1 MALDDLIYD
10 AAIPRTSKA
19 DVIEYYQET
28 YGKNWTRRIAEDLYG
43 SVKNRRGENVN
54 VRNIQRRFQGTRA
67 SAGEGRS
74 GAMYQE
80 LGRKLPPKAPENG
93 FYIGGVIYVKYSKDC
108 VERYID
114 PPIHIT
120 ASAAQRLIDMTA
132 QEIAQAVAN
141 AYQNDNPDAGEQDIA
156 SGGPAIGD
164 CNPPELWVEAAE

>member
-19 DVIEYYQET
+19 DVIEYYQKT

-43 SVKNRRGENVN
+43 TVKNRRGENVR
-54 VRNIQRRFQGTRA
+54 VSNIMRRFQGTRA
-67 SAGEGRS
+67 GASEGRS

-93 FYIGGVIYVKYSKDC
+93 FNVGGTIWVKYSKDC

-120 ASAAQRLIDMTA
+120 HDAAQRLIDMTA
-132 QEIAQAVAN
+132 QDMAQAIAN
-141 AYQNDNPDAGEQDIA
+141 AYQSDAPDADEKDIA
-156 SGGPAIGD
+156 EKGPSIGD